1 MSPIGSGGT
10 LFSGKMKNINSLCD
24 CQSNR
29 EEEDEAQDEDQDD
42 NDYYDEGGGVSSNML
57 LLFATSRSWWH
68 MVAQCGPKSFGGTIH
83 INSHN
88 SPLEIPIFGGSNH
101 HFWNDSR

>member
-68 MVAQCGPKSFGGTIH
+68 MVAQLIDQGAVRIWRDSSRSFRSLASTRQT
-83 INSHN
+83 
-88 SPLEIPIFGGSNH
+88 P
-101 HFWNDSR
+101 